1 MDANTIAPSAGEILL
16 QGEADEPLE
25 SWTPEE
31 FDHFTDL
38 GLLRRDSGAF
48 DAD

>member
-1 MDANTIAPSAGEILL
+1 MDANHIAHGPGEILL

-25 SWTPEE
+25 SWTPDE

-38 GLLRRDSGAF
+38 GLLRRDAF